1 MKNIL
6 YIFVALFFIYECST
20 ADTSRPDPVIL
31 ISFDGF
37 GADYLQKTKTPKF
50 DSLIAAGV
58 TAEGLIPVFP
68 TKTFPNHYSIATG
81 LYPENTGVVGNT
93 MYDPVF
99 DAEYRIGD
107 RDAVEDPRWYRGEP
121 IWNTLEKQG
130 VKTGTMFWV
139 GSEAPIQDMRPT
151 YWKPYEH
158 NMPDSAR
165 IDTVVKWL
173 SAPGGEVVD
182 FATLYFSFVDSRGH
196 RHGPNSPEVISAIQ
210 RADGLMGYLIGELR
224 ERNLFQNTNIIIVS
238 DHGMAE
244 LSDKRVIL
252 LDEII
257 NPEDVRRLGGSPVMT
272 MIPDSGK
279 TEEVYRALKEQ
290 EEHYRIYRKDE
301 LPERFHLKN
310 HRRVPELIMIADLG
324 YTITTKEQL
333 QQWGGVRG
341 GTHGFDNKNTEM
353 DALFVAHGPAFKKDF
368 TIGRIQS
375 IHIYELINHLF
386 GTKPVPND
394 GSLDS
399 IQVILD

>member
-6 YIFVALFFIYECST
+6 YIFLALFFIYECST
-20 ADTSRPDPVIL
+20 DDTSRPDPVIL

-37 GADYLQKTKTPKF
+37 GADYLQKTKTPNF
-50 DSLIAAGV
+50 DSLIADGV

-81 LYPENTGVVGNT
+81 LYPENSGVVGNT

-99 DAEYRIGD
+99 DAEYRLGD
-107 RDAVEDPRWYRGEP
+107 RDAVEDPRWYGGEP
-121 IWNTLEKQG
+121 VWNTLEKQG

-139 GSEAPIQDMRPT
+139 GSEAPVQDMRPT
-151 YWKPYEH
+151 HWKPYEH

-173 SAPGGEVVD
+173 TAPDGKAVD

-196 RHGPNSPEVISAIQ
+196 RYGPNSPEVISAIQ
-210 RADGLMGYLIGELR
+210 KADGLMGYLIGELR
-224 ERNLFQNTNIIIVS
+224 ERNLFENTNIIIVS

-244 LSDKRVIL
+244 LSNERVIL

-257 NPEDVRRLGGSPVMT
+257 NPEDVRRLGGSPVIT

-279 TEEVYRALKEQ
+279 TEEVYRTLKEH

-353 DALFVAHGPAFKKDF
+353 DALFVAHGPAFKNEV
-368 TIGRIQS
+368 TIARIQS

-386 GTKPVPND
+386 GTKPAPND

-399 IQVILD
+399 IRIILD

>member
-6 YIFVALFFIYECST
+6 YIFLALFFVYECST
-20 ADTSRPDPVIL
+20 ADTSRPEPVIL

-37 GADYLQKTKTPKF
+37 GADYLQKTDTPHF
-50 DSLIAAGV
+50 DSLIAGGV
-58 TAEGLIPVFP
+58 TAQGLIPVFP

-81 LYPENTGVVGNT
+81 LYPENSGVVGNT

-99 DAEYRIGD
+99 DAEYRISD
-107 RDAVEDPRWYRGEP
+107 RDAVEAPRWYEGEP
-121 IWNTLEKQG
+121 VWNTLEKQG
-130 VKTGTMFWV
+130 LKTGTMFWV
-139 GSEAPIQDMRPT
+139 GSEAPIQNMRPT
-151 YWKPYEH
+151 HWKTYEH

-173 SAPGGEVVD
+173 TAPDVKAVD

-196 RHGPNSPEVISAIQ
+196 RYGPNSPEVISAIQ
-210 RADGLMGYLIGELR
+210 RADNLMGYLIDELR
-224 ERNLFQNTNIIIVS
+224 ERNLFENTNIIIVS

-244 LSDKRVIL
+244 LSDERIIL

-279 TEEVYRALKEQ
+279 AEELYRDLKEH
-290 EEHYRIYRKDE
+290 EAHYRVYRKDE

-310 HRRVPELIMIADLG
+310 HRRVPELIMVADLG

-333 QQWGGVRG
+333 QQWGDVRG

-353 DALFVAHGPAFKKDF
+353 DAVFVAHGPAFKKNF
-368 TIGRIQS
+368 TIGRIQN
-375 IHIYELINHLF
+375 IHIYELITYLF
-386 GTKPVPND
+386 GTKPAPND

-399 IQVILD
+399 IRVILD